1 MIVAIE
7 GILQSRGADFIV
19 VRLGSISVQVYVPT
33 STLAQCGDTGSR
45 VFLHT
50 FLYIKEDSVALY
62 GFSSFEALELF
73 KRLITVSGIGP
84 KTALGLLS
92 VFNPELLVSAI
103 VGGNVNLLCQAP
115 GLGKKTAERIV
126 LELRGKLEKSWEET
140 LSPALLQEDADVVAA
155 LVSLGYSLREAAQ
168 AVSSLAG
175 SSELS
180 LENKIKLAL
189 KQLASV

>member
-7 GILQSRGADFIV
+7 GILQGRGADFIV
-19 VRLGSISVQVYVPT
+19 VKVGSISVQVYAPA
-33 STLAQCGDTGSR
+33 STLVQFGDVGST

-50 FLYIKEDSVALY
+50 FLYIKEDSVVLY
-62 GFSSFEALELF
+62 GFSSTEALELF
-73 KRLITVSGIGP
+73 KSLITVSGIGP

-92 VFNPELLVSAI
+92 VFSPEHLVSAI
-103 VGGNVNLLCQAP
+103 VGSNVKLLCQAP
-115 GLGKKTAERIV
+115 GLGKKMAERII
-126 LELRGKLEKSWEET
+126 LELRGRLEKSWGET

-155 LVSLGYSLREAAQ
+155 LVSLGYSPREATQ
-168 AVSSLAG
+168 AVSALAG

-180 LENKIKLAL
+180 LEDKIKLAL

>member
-7 GILQSRGADFIV
+7 GILQGRGADFIV
-19 VRLGSISVQVYVPT
+19 VKVGLVSVQVYVPA
-33 STLAQCGDTGSR
+33 STLAQCGDTGSK

-62 GFSSFEALELF
+62 GFSSPEALELF
-73 KRLITVSGIGP
+73 KSLITVSGIGP

-92 VFNPELLVSAI
+92 AFSPDLLVSAI
-103 VGGNVNLLCQAP
+103 VGGNANLLCQAP

-155 LVSLGYSLREAAQ
+155 LVSLGYSPREAAQ

-180 LENKIKLAL
+180 LEDKIKLAL

>member
-7 GILQSRGADFIV
+7 GALQSRGADFIV
-19 VRLGSISVQVYVPT
+19 VKVGSISVQVYAPT
-33 STLAQCGDTGSR
+33 STLVQFGDIGST

-62 GFSSFEALELF
+62 GFSSIEALELF
-73 KRLITVSGIGP
+73 KSLITVSGIGP

-92 VFNPELLVSAI
+92 VFSPEHLVSAI
-103 VGGNVNLLCQAP
+103 VGGNVKLLCQAP
-115 GLGKKTAERIV
+115 GLGRKMAERIV
-126 LELRGKLEKSWEET
+126 LELRGKLEKNWGET

-155 LVSLGYSLREAAQ
+155 LVSLGYSLREATQ
-168 AVSSLAG
+168 AVSALAG

-180 LENKIKLAL
+180 LEDKIKLAL

>member
-7 GILQSRGADFIV
+7 GILQGRGAGFIV
-19 VRLGSISVQVYVPT
+19 VKVGSVSVQVYVPT
-33 STLAQCGDTGSR
+33 STLVQFGDIGST

-50 FLYIKEDSVALY
+50 FLYIKEDGVALY
-62 GFSSFEALELF
+62 GFSSVEALELF
-73 KRLITVSGIGP
+73 KSLITVSGIGP

-92 VFNPELLVSAI
+92 VFSPEHLVSAI
-103 VGGNVNLLCQAP
+103 VGGNVKLLCQAP

-126 LELRGKLEKSWEET
+126 LELKGRLEKSWGET

-155 LVSLGYSLREAAQ
+155 LVSLGYSPREATQ
-168 AVSSLAG
+168 AVSTLAG

-180 LENKIKLAL
+180 LEDKIKLAL